1 MADGVV
7 KAVRVQ
13 PQSSSLNVFWASSTL
28 QTPGI
33 LAAIGHAAAR
43 LNPGRGISRRATG
56 WHAAPVRERPP
67 RRRHGSRW
75 HSLRSI
81 RRYRSIVL
89 ATATGGWNQ
98 KWVFDGSAPPGFWR
112 NPASGDIL
120 KATFDGGPIVT
131 ASTESSSNRTS
142 SGPSRL
148 RSRGV
153 FTTLANPAGQD
164 PSWPADVRIPP

>member
-56 WHAAPVRERPP
+56 RHAAPVRERSP
-67 RRRHGSRW
+67 RRRLG
-75 HSLRSI
+75 
-81 RRYRSIVL
+81 L
-89 ATATGGWNQ
+89 A
-98 KWVFDGSAPPGFWR
+98 
-112 NPASGDIL
+112 DIPYG
-120 KATFDGGPIVT
+120 AF
-131 ASTESSSNRTS
+131 
-142 SGPSRL
+142 
-148 RSRGV
+148 
-153 FTTLANPAGQD
+153 ANTD
-164 PSWPADVRIPP
+164 PSSWPRPRRIQPEVGLQRK